1 MLSCVYMEPPMDQP
15 LEISSLPLLV
25 SVSDAPKFFGV
36 SRSHVYRIAA
46 QGRIDLVK
54 MGRRT
59 MVKTETMRAYIES
72 LQPMTPSNS

>member
-1 MLSCVYMEPPMDQP
+1 MDQ
-15 LEISSLPLLV
+15 SSEFSALPLMV
-25 SVSDAPKFFGV
+25 SVSDAPKIFGV

-72 LQPMTPSNS
+72 LQPMTPSNP